1 MSAAPKIFF
10 TNVNGRMK
18 YQSLNVPPTPQDIRR
33 TELFDLYESGKITDK
48 ELKKILKEEK
58 L

>member
-1 MSAAPKIFF
+1 MSPAPKMVYYS
-10 TNVNGRMK
+10 VNGQLK
-18 YQSLNVPPTPQDIRR
+18 FKSFNNPPTPQDIRR
-33 TELFDLYESGKITDK
+33 TKLFDLYESGKITDK